1 MRTSAA
7 TRTAGK
13 GVCSQHGSV
22 AAKKKVPKDVF
33 GGGVAGQSTQTRSRR
48 AEAVVRHVAQLPAFV
63 AWAPG
68 NAATTPSLVGQ
79 YLEFQVAEVAAQL
92 NPIQQASN
100 YERLTLLLTEL
111 LQRDL
116 VAGITPCAV
125 QCGVLD
131 LMHACVAAIAKGEVG
146 IYDDQRSSGR
156 ETSLAAAAAAS
167 VQYARSPSAAFGS
180 ASKSARQ
187 GGGGAVPIENLLPPL
202 IEQPEKSL
210 RDARDDTGAAA
221 TEDER
226 AAIAMEAWEHCMATA
241 REATSAEDA
250 SMMPSATAVAT
261 MISGASCA
269 NAAHSCTSAV
279 PAEAPLVSIRSFPD
293 ALCALIERCTA
304 TPLVCLTL
312 SDQQCQTTAVRDLL
326 RALLTIM
333 QRIDGNAVAAVDCEI
348 ALASHSSSSGHHTP
362 VAATAALDLQAV
374 RLAALKGV
382 SRVLST
388 YLDGADGSAQAPTKA
403 SETFTAGLDRLHIL
417 SVFEDVV
424 HQWAHVLT
432 VLQKGKGLIG
442 ASAGVG
448 KGLDVKPEDDLFGAA
463 GSPQGRRGGK
473 DGNGAAAQLHWVLRI
488 TYQIIA
494 AEQREASRGSAKA
507 APRVRLLPPLLVPV
521 ALRTLSL
528 ISTAIPLVCR
538 AASYAQLCVDVL
550 WGASLL
556 APSESSRQLMY
567 GSMGVAGL
575 AGASNGSCEGEA
587 DVSRRAEASPPAMDL
602 FLALLHQFNEGHSAA
617 HCELRDDL
625 VCLFAFL
632 LRCDTQ
638 YVEDELVAH
647 RVAQSG
653 TPLTSS
659 ESLSCLSASLPSAE
673 VHATPLNLSVATVE
687 AINAVAALLFE
698 TTCGA
703 ELTTTAHSATA
714 TAPAA
719 FQSTDVDRGESA
731 PVTLLSL
738 DAARRHALRFQ
749 SIASSVARRR
759 ELLDFK
765 IYGWQLLDAH
775 YCWQLAHLTYREYV
789 HCHATTGTV
798 KQVTGTDAGDGAVTA
813 ALWGIQ
819 LSHLGFLDVLLLYVD
834 TRTDE
839 AAVVAWTQGELL
851 KLEVEAWQLLTSMIL
866 FTQHL
871 GAKSD
876 GLQVRCHSPYSEKPS
891 AAQDQQQGE
900 DSPLPSVPVEAVDK
914 HHFGEEAEYSDSDMD
929 STGDKPGMLCGA
941 DVHFIAAGGVEV
953 ALHYLRTAPPEAE
966 AVKRCALV
974 TVAAIARASRSG
986 EAHGRS
992 GSYTDEEVALVQTAL
1007 TQHAPSLVPFLVQLI
1022 QEVDVYVDA
1031 FGVPAAVP
1039 PLISSYTASVAAKSP
1054 QCVGGHRAA
1063 REDSGIELAAAMPTH
1078 GGVRWNW
1085 LPQSAAHAAFVAW
1098 SLLRCI
1104 GDVPLAEVGTVRE
1117 LALPM
1122 MNANGIEEDDH
1133 DDEAKDTKTHNSHF
1147 SVSVDTAAITAGASR
1162 RKSVARDRAPLRSFE
1177 SADWQPHEEV
1187 DLSIS
1192 NMSFSGSSM
1201 GPLEV
1206 DGEDAVVIA
1215 HRRPAASSRAAGDGE
1230 SAACSISC
1238 LSTPSHTRVLLRSVH
1253 SQALCIPDLFAEHG
1267 GVHLLTSWMRH
1278 VMRLCLSARPE
1289 QQQQLLLRRS
1299 SGGAAPKLTKEEVA
1313 NLEHYGDVFLLLL
1326 DVLRAIVMGCKAS
1339 EMQFV
1344 ESGGVRGMLDLME
1357 AYALAH
1363 GLIDQASRHVRLT
1376 ARESCGSAAAGTADH
1391 KEQEGVLM
1399 YATTLLSDLLESCP
1413 RAIDAFATWRS
1424 CRIAL
1429 SPLTPD
1435 VLECRMPS
1443 DDGIE
1448 AVQLLL
1454 CLWASEMPARKS
1466 GGAAQAT
1473 PSGLRLLRLHLRPA
1487 LRTALRE
1494 EYVCRLLHRRAKL
1507 GVLEAE
1513 AIRNFYR
1520 YLHSEAVPATTS
1532 QTPEEG
1538 VPDSVVLA
1546 YMEKLMSRSSRC
1558 PAVVPEQQIALLIDG
1573 ALGLCMKVYGCL
1585 STVGFDLLRTAEAE
1599 ALAVP
1604 SIGARLSSLER
1615 SLLVQIA
1622 ALPALCVDEISLAMA
1637 EVALEYDSLQAGA
1650 DSESSEASRH
1660 ASENAAAWRPT
1671 SPDRRVLCAAAQEA
1685 AVRAGELD
1693 QLIEVG
1699 EQVQEAR
1706 ESQLYS
1712 RFLVTQLRQPVGRL
1726 ADGRPGAVKGSW
1738 KTQRCLSTTRGS
1750 FVARN
1755 RNALALSA
1763 AELGARLST
1772 RLAAEQLQRRQFNGT
1787 QTGASVGEEQSWASP
1802 PSTAPSVLGSSRTPY
1817 ATLMDSVNAAAHER
1831 LSATLFSIVG
1841 PPHRPSVPLTQRH
1854 QQRQAMIA
1862 RSLRKL
1868 PLDQST
1874 PKGPHKP

>member
-1 MRTSAA
+1 
-7 TRTAGK
+7 
-13 GVCSQHGSV
+13 
-22 AAKKKVPKDVF
+22 
-33 GGGVAGQSTQTRSRR
+33 
-48 AEAVVRHVAQLPAFV
+48 
-63 AWAPG
+63 
-68 NAATTPSLVGQ
+68 
-79 YLEFQVAEVAAQL
+79 
-92 NPIQQASN
+92 
-100 YERLTLLLTEL
+100 
-111 LQRDL
+111 
-116 VAGITPCAV
+116 
-125 QCGVLD
+125 
-131 LMHACVAAIAKGEVG
+131 MHACVAAIAMGEVG
-146 IYDDQRSSGR
+146 VYDDQRSSGQ
-156 ETSLAAAAAAS
+156 EISLAAAAAAG
-167 VQYARSPSAAFGS
+167 VQYARSSRTAFS
-180 ASKSARQ
+180 CTSKSARQ

-210 RDARDDTGAAA
+210 RAARGDTGAAI

-226 AAIAMEAWEHCMATA
+226 AAIAMETWEHYMATA
-241 REATSAEDA
+241 REATSAEGA
-250 SMMPSATAVAT
+250 SMMPSATAAAT
-261 MISGASCA
+261 MMSSASCA

-279 PAEAPLVSIRSFPD
+279 AAEAPLVPIRSFPD

-333 QRIDGNAVAAVDCEI
+333 QRIEDSAVAAIDCEI

-374 RLAALKGV
+374 RLAAVKGI
-382 SRVLST
+382 SRVLTT
-388 YLDGADGSAQAPTKA
+388 YLDGADGSAQPPTKA
-403 SETFTAGLDRLHIL
+403 SETFTAGLGHLDIL

-432 VLQKGKGLIG
+432 VLERGKELIG

-448 KGLDVKPEDDLFGAA
+448 KGSDVKAEDDLSGVPE
-463 GSPQGRRGGK
+463 SPQGHRSGK
-473 DGNGAAAQLHWVLRI
+473 DGTGAAAQLHWVLRI
-488 TYQIIA
+488 AYQIIA
-494 AEQREASRGSAKA
+494 AEQREASRGSAEA

-528 ISTAIPLVCR
+528 ITTVIPLVCR
-538 AASYAQLCVDVL
+538 PASYVQLCVDVL

-556 APSESSRQLMY
+556 TPSESSRQLMY

-587 DVSRRAEASPPAMDL
+587 DVSRGAEASPPAMDL

-632 LRCDTQ
+632 LRCDIQ

-647 RVAQSG
+647 RVAQNG
-653 TPLTSS
+653 APLTSS
-659 ESLSCLSASLPSAE
+659 ESLSCLSASPPSLEA
-673 VHATPLNLSVATVE
+673 HATPLNLSVATVE

-703 ELTTTAHSATA
+703 ELTTTVYSATA

-738 DAARRHALRFQ
+738 DAACRHALRFQ

-789 HCHATTGTV
+789 HYHATTGPV
-798 KQVTGTDAGDGAVTA
+798 KQVTGTDGGDRAVTA

-819 LSHLGFLDVLLLYVD
+819 LSRLGFLDVLLLYVD

-839 AAVVAWTQGELL
+839 AAVVAWTQEELL

-871 GAKSD
+871 GAKLD
-876 GLQVRCHSPYSEKPS
+876 GLQVRCHSPCSEKPS
-891 AAQDQQQGE
+891 AAQYQQQGE
-900 DSPLPSVPVEAVDK
+900 DSPLLSVSVEAVDK
-914 HHFGEEAEYSDSDMD
+914 HHFGEEAEYRDSDMD
-929 STGDKPGMLCGA
+929 STDNKPGMRYGA

-974 TVAAIARASRSG
+974 TVAAIARASRSS

-992 GSYTDEEVALVQTAL
+992 VSYTDEEVALVQTAL

-1022 QEVDVYVDA
+1022 QEIDLYVDA
-1031 FGVPAAVP
+1031 SGVPAALP
-1039 PLISSYTASVAAKSP
+1039 PLISSVTASVAATSP
-1054 QCVGGHRAA
+1054 QRVWGHRAA
-1063 REDSGIELAAAMPTH
+1063 REDSGIELTAAMPTQR
-1078 GGVRWNW
+1078 GVRWNW

-1098 SLLRCI
+1098 GLLRCI

-1122 MNANGIEEDDH
+1122 MSANGIEEDDH
-1133 DDEAKDTKTHNSHF
+1133 DDEAKATKTRQSH
-1147 SVSVDTAAITAGASR
+1147 SNVSVATAEITAGASR
-1162 RKSVARDRAPLRSFE
+1162 RKSVGRDRAPLQSFE
-1177 SADWQPHEEV
+1177 SADCQPHEEV
-1187 DLSIS
+1187 DLSFS

-1206 DGEDAVVIA
+1206 DDDDAAVSD

-1230 SAACSISC
+1230 SAARSINCVSA
-1238 LSTPSHTRVLLRSVH
+1238 PSHTRVLLRSVH
-1253 SQALCIPDLFAEHG
+1253 SQVLRIPDLFAEHG

-1289 QQQQLLLRRS
+1289 QQQLLQRRS
-1299 SGGAAPKLTKEEVA
+1299 SEGASPQLTTEEMA

-1363 GLIDQASRHVRLT
+1363 GLIDQAARHVRLT
-1376 ARESCGSAAAGTADH
+1376 AGESCGSAAAGTEDY
-1391 KEQEGVLM
+1391 KEQEGVLT
-1399 YATTLLSDLLESCP
+1399 YAATLLSDLLESCP

-1424 CRIAL
+1424 CRIAF

-1435 VLECRMPS
+1435 VRECRMPS

-1454 CLWASEMPARKS
+1454 CLWASEMPARKG

-1513 AIRNFYR
+1513 AVRNYYH

-1546 YMEKLMSRSSRC
+1546 YMEKLMSLSSRR
-1558 PAVVPEQQIALLIDG
+1558 PAVEPEQQIALLIYG

-1585 STVGFDLLRTAEAE
+1585 STVGFDLLRTAETE
-1599 ALAVP
+1599 ALGVP

-1637 EVALEYDSLQAGA
+1637 EVALEYDSLPAGA
-1650 DSESSEASRH
+1650 DSESSDASCR
-1660 ASENAAAWRPT
+1660 ASDDAATWRPT
-1671 SPDRRVLCAAAQEA
+1671 SPDRRLLCAAAQEA
-1685 AVRAGELD
+1685 AVRAGELN

-1699 EQVQEAR
+1699 EQVQQAR

-1738 KTQRCLSTTRGS
+1738 KTQRCLSTTRES
-1750 FVARN
+1750 FLARH
-1755 RNALALSA
+1755 RSACALSA
-1763 AELGARLST
+1763 AELAARLST
-1772 RLAAEQLQRRQFNGT
+1772 RLAAEQLQRQQCNGT
-1787 QTGASVGEEQSWASP
+1787 QTGASVGEEQSWAGP
-1802 PSTAPSVLGSSRTPY
+1802 PSTAPSVLGRSRTPY
-1817 ATLMDSVNAAAHER
+1817 AALMDSVNAATHER

-1841 PPHRPSVPLTQRH
+1841 PPQRPSVPLTQRH

>member
-1 MRTSAA
+1 MRSSAA
-7 TRTAGK
+7 ARTAGK

-22 AAKKKVPKDVF
+22 AARRKVPKDVF
-33 GGGVAGQSTQTRSRR
+33 AGGVAGQSTPTRSRQ

-68 NAATTPSLVGQ
+68 NAATTPSLVGK

-92 NPIQQASN
+92 NPIQQSGN

-116 VAGITPCAV
+116 VAGVTPCAV
-125 QCGVLD
+125 QCGVLH
-131 LMHACVAAIAKGEVG
+131 LIHACVAAIAKGEVG
-146 IYDDQRSSGR
+146 VYDNQRSSGR
-156 ETSLAAAAAAS
+156 ETSLAAAAAAAAS
-167 VQYARSPSAAFGS
+167 VQCARSPRTAFGS
-180 ASKSARQ
+180 TSKSTRQ

-210 RDARDDTGAAA
+210 RDGRHDTGAAV

-226 AAIAMEAWEHCMATA
+226 AAIAMEAWEHYMATA
-241 REATSAEDA
+241 RKATSAEDA
-250 SMMPSATAVAT
+250 LMIPGPTAAAT
-261 MISGASCA
+261 MISSASCA

-279 PAEAPLVSIRSFPD
+279 AAEAPLAFIRSFPD

-333 QRIDGNAVAAVDCEI
+333 QGIDGNAVAAVDCDI
-348 ALASHSSSSGHHTP
+348 ALASHSSSSGHRTP
-362 VAATAALDLQAV
+362 VTATAALDLQAV

-382 SRVLST
+382 SRVLTT
-388 YLDGADGSAQAPTKA
+388 YLDGADGSAQAPKKA
-403 SETFTAGLDRLHIL
+403 SATLTAGLDRLDIL

-424 HQWAHVLT
+424 HQWASVLT
-432 VLQKGKGLIG
+432 VLATEKGLSS

-448 KGLDVKPEDDLFGAA
+448 KGVDVKAEDDLFGAA
-463 GSPQGRRGGK
+463 GSPQGRRSST

-488 TYQIIA
+488 TCQIIA
-494 AEQREASRGSAKA
+494 AEQRETSCGGAEVT
-507 APRVRLLPPLLVPV
+507 PRVGLLPPLLVPV

-528 ISTAIPLVCR
+528 TSTAIPLVCR

-575 AGASNGSCEGEA
+575 AGASNDSCEGEA
-587 DVSRRAEASPPAMDL
+587 GVSRGAEASPPAMDL
-602 FLALLHQFNEGHSAA
+602 FLGLLHQFNEGHSAA

-632 LRCDTQ
+632 LRCDIQ
-638 YVEDELVAH
+638 YVEDELAAH
-647 RVAQSG
+647 RVAQNG

-659 ESLSCLSASLPSAE
+659 ESLSCLSAAPPSVE
-673 VHATPLNLSVATVE
+673 VHVTPLNLSVATVE

-719 FQSTDVDRGESA
+719 FQSTDVDRGEST
-731 PVTLLSL
+731 PVALLSL

-759 ELLDFK
+759 KLLDFK

-789 HCHATTGTV
+789 HYHITTGPI

-819 LSHLGFLDVLLLYVD
+819 LSRLGFLDVLLMYVD

-839 AAVVAWTQGELL
+839 AAVVAWTQEELL

-876 GLQVRCHSPYSEKPS
+876 GLQVRCHSLYSEKPS
-891 AAQDQQQGE
+891 APQDQQQGE
-900 DSPLPSVPVEAVDK
+900 DSPLLSVPVEAVDK
-914 HHFGEEAEYSDSDMD
+914 HHFGEEAEDRGSDMD
-929 STGDKPGMLCGA
+929 STDDKPGMLYGA
-941 DVHFIAAGGVEV
+941 DMHFIAAGGVEV
-953 ALHYLRTAPPEAE
+953 ALHYLRTAPLEAE

-986 EAHGRS
+986 EVHGRS
-992 GSYTDEEVALVQTAL
+992 GRYTDEEVALVQTAL

-1022 QEVDVYVDA
+1022 REIDVYVDA
-1031 FGVPAAVP
+1031 SGVPATVP
-1039 PLISSYTASVAAKSP
+1039 PLISSITASVAATSL
-1054 QCVGGHRAA
+1054 QRVWGHRSV
-1063 REDSGIELAAAMPTH
+1063 REDSGIELTAATPTY
-1078 GGVRWNW
+1078 GEVRWNW
-1085 LPQSAAHAAFVAW
+1085 LPQTAAHAAFVAW
-1098 SLLRCI
+1098 GLLRCI
-1104 GDVPLAEVGTVRE
+1104 GDVVLAEVGTVRE

-1122 MNANGIEEDDH
+1122 MTTNDIEEDDH
-1133 DDEAKDTKTHNSHF
+1133 DDEAEDTKMHKSH
-1147 SVSVDTAAITAGASR
+1147 SNVSIATAANTVDASK
-1162 RKSVARDRAPLRSFE
+1162 RKRVGRDRTPLRSFE

-1187 DLSIS
+1187 DLCIS
-1192 NMSFSGSSM
+1192 SMSSSGSSM

-1206 DGEDAVVIA
+1206 DGNDDAVGA
-1215 HRRPAASSRAAGDGE
+1215 HRRPAASSRAAGDSE
-1230 SAACSISC
+1230 SAACSINCVSA
-1238 LSTPSHTRVLLRSVH
+1238 PSHTRVLLGSVH
-1253 SQALCIPDLFAEHG
+1253 SPVLRIPNLFAEHG
-1267 GVHLLTSWMRH
+1267 GVDLLTSWMRH
-1278 VMRLCLSARPE
+1278 VMRQCLSARPE
-1289 QQQQLLLRRS
+1289 QQHRRS
-1299 SGGAAPKLTKEEVA
+1299 EGAAPQLTMEEVA
-1313 NLEHYGDVFLLLL
+1313 NLERYGDVFLLLL

-1344 ESGGVRGMLDLME
+1344 ESGGVQGMLDLME

-1363 GLIDQASRHVRLT
+1363 GLIGQAARHVRLT
-1376 ARESCGSAAAGTADH
+1376 AVESCGGAAAGTADH

-1413 RAIDAFATWRS
+1413 RAIDPFATWRS

-1435 VLECRMPS
+1435 VRECRLSS

-1454 CLWASEMPARKS
+1454 CLWASEMPAGKS
-1466 GGAAQAT
+1466 GGAAQAP
-1473 PSGLRLLRLHLRPA
+1473 PSGLMLLHLHLRPA

-1494 EYVCRLLHRRAKL
+1494 EYVCRLLHRRAML
-1507 GVLEAE
+1507 GALEAD
-1513 AIRNFYR
+1513 AIRSYYR
-1520 YLHSEAVPATTS
+1520 YLHSEAVPVTTS
-1532 QTPEEG
+1532 QTPEAG

-1546 YMEKLMSRSSRC
+1546 YMEKFMSRRSRR
-1558 PAVVPEQQIALLIDG
+1558 PSVEPEQQISLLIDG

-1585 STVGFDLLRTAEAE
+1585 STVGFDLLRTAEAGV
-1599 ALAVP
+1599 LAMP

-1615 SLLVQIA
+1615 SLLLQIA

-1637 EVALEYDSLQAGA
+1637 EVALEYDSLHARA
-1650 DSESSEASRH
+1650 DSESSDTCFH
-1660 ASENAAAWRPT
+1660 ASDDVAMWLPT

-1699 EQVQEAR
+1699 EQVQQAR

-1726 ADGRPGAVKGSW
+1726 ADGRPGAVKGWW
-1738 KTQRCLSTTRGS
+1738 KTQRHLPATRES
-1750 FVARN
+1750 VVAGN
-1755 RNALALSA
+1755 RKALALSA
-1763 AELGARLST
+1763 AELAARLST
-1772 RLAAEQLQRRQFNGT
+1772 RLAAGQLQLQQFNGT

-1817 ATLMDSVNAAAHER
+1817 ASLMDSVNAATHER

-1841 PPHRPSVPLTQRH
+1841 PPQRPSVPLTQRH

-1868 PLDQST
+1868 PLDQPS
-1874 PKGPHKP
+1874 PKSPHKP